1 MQGLFKQHF
10 FFNSFNSFN
19 SFIKIVFFAFLIL
32 LQGCHYEEEVEV
44 TASVSASTTTHSPS
58 NTFSQ
63 DRYYY
68 HPIYSSAAECNAA
81 LRFGLN
87 CDQWATFYRD
97 GVAELVVSDII
108 HRGYYSIQGNLIY
121 VTLSP
126 NHEIPTRITFEISH
140 DGSYITDSYY
150 NVTWYID

>member
-1 MQGLFKQHF
+1 MQSLFNRLPRF
-10 FFNSFNSFN
+10 FLRLCFT
-19 SFIKIVFFAFLIL
+19 ILLIL
-32 LQGCHYEEEVEV
+32 LATLQGCHYEEEATV
-44 TASVSASTTTHSPS
+44 TASISASTATHGHSS
-58 NTFSQ
+58 STFSQ

-68 HPIYSSAAECNAA
+68 HPIYSTVAECNTA

-108 HRGYYSIQGNLIY
+108 HRGSYSIESNRIY

-126 NHEIPTRITFEISH
+126 NHEIPTRIIFEISY
-140 DGSYITDSYY
+140 DGSYIVDNYY